1 MLQFHFQ
8 QSIIQSANMKNKTMT
23 ASANTINTNTTNSNT
38 NNTNSTR
45 HDLSATAEMCHHAFD
60 TLLSHLIKHHRV
72 NANILESIPKHAHC
86 PIFVTW
92 ETKQG
97 NVEEQKK
104 HDSYRL
110 RGCIGTLSPKH
121 LSSGLGEYAGISAFR
136 DSRFEPIQL
145 SEVKHLKVA
154 VSLLVS
160 YEECQHVYDWIVG
173 IHGIIISFTVNG
185 RHYNATY
192 LPEVSMQQGWTQ
204 EEAIESLVRKAGWY
218 GHIQDH
224 MIQSIRCTRY
234 QSSKE
239 HMMYE
244 EYVQRLKYDPLN
256 TTVEGMESTCT
267 I

>member
-1 MLQFHFQ
+1 MTKM
-8 QSIIQSANMKNKTMT
+8 NNKTT
-23 ASANTINTNTTNSNT
+23 APPPAGYE
-38 NNTNSTR
+38 
-45 HDLSATAEMCHHAFD
+45 LSATAEMCHHAFD
-60 TLLSHLIKHHRV
+60 TLLSHLMNHHTINIKM
-72 NANILESIPKHAHC
+72 LESIPKQAHC
-86 PIFVTW
+86 PLFVTW
-92 ETKQG
+92 ETKEG
-97 NVEEQKK
+97 VIKEQKE
-104 HDSYRL
+104 HDSYYRL

-121 LSSGLGEYAGISAFR
+121 LSSGLGEYARISAFR
-136 DSRFEPIQL
+136 DSRFQPIQL
-145 SEVKHLKVA
+145 SEVQHLKVA

-185 RHYNATY
+185 RDYNATY
-192 LPEVSMQQGWTQ
+192 LPEVSKQQGWTQ

-256 TTVEGMESTCT
+256 TIGGMESASSTLKKEDEPTGKWHCFLRR
-267 I
+267 